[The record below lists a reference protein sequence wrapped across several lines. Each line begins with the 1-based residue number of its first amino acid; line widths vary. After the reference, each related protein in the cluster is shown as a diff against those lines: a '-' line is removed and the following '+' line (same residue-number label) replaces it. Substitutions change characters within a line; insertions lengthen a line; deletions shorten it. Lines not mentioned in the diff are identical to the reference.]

1 MSKFLYTAGVILIL
15 GVSYLFYQSQ
25 PNILLVSGTQE
36 QVTKVTDEYQ
46 SKLSSS
52 TQYREKQL
60 CTREFKD
67 TDESSCKNIESIR
80 VLSKTTADKLLQEKM
95 LQKTVH
101 PRVTEPISSLP
112 TITKEKG
119 VAYGEHISNEG
130 ITIGEHEIS
139 VTKGGDELGI
149 GVGQGQKTQQKLLI
163 VEDSV
168 YNELPL
174 KENTFSILHFDFIN
188 TLINKV
194 PDIGVVEKSVPEVST
209 IRVKAN
215 EKIRLFK

>member
-1 MSKFLYTAGVILIL
+1 MSKFFYVVGAILII
-15 GVSYLFYQSQ
+15 GIGYFFYQSR

-36 QVTKVTDEYQ
+36 QVAKVTEEYQ

-52 TQYREKQL
+52 TRYTEKQL
-60 CTREFKD
+60 CTREFKN

-80 VLSKTTADKLLQEKM
+80 VLNKTTAEKLLQEKM
-95 LQKTVH
+95 LQKTIR
-101 PRVTEPISSLP
+101 PRVTEPIGSLP
-112 TITKEKG
+112 TITKENG
-119 VAYGEHISNEG
+119 VLYGDNISNEG
-130 ITIGEHEIS
+130 ITIGNRRIS

-168 YNELPL
+168 YDEIPL
-174 KENTFSILHFDFIN
+174 KENTFSILRFNFIN
-188 TLINKV
+188 TLINQV
-194 PDIGVVEKSVPEVST
+194 PGIGVVEKSFSEVET

-215 EKIRLFK
+215 EKIHLFK

>member
-1 MSKFLYTAGVILIL
+1 MAKFFYAFWIVIIL
-15 GVSYLFYQSQ
+15 GIAYYYYQSQ
-25 PNILLVSGTQE
+25 PNVLLVSGVQE
-36 QVTKVTDEYQ
+36 QVTKVTEEYQ

-52 TQYREKQL
+52 TQYKEKQL

-67 TDESSCKNIESIR
+67 TDEASCKNIESIR
-80 VLSKTTADKLLQEKM
+80 VLSETTADQLLQEQM
-95 LQKTVH
+95 LQKTIR
-101 PRVTEPISSLP
+101 PRVTESIDSLP
-112 TITKEKG
+112 SITKEKG
-119 VAYGEHISNEG
+119 VVYGDNISNEG
-130 ITIGEHEIS
+130 ITIGDRRIP

-174 KENTFSILHFDFIN
+174 KENTFSILRFSFIN
-188 TLINKV
+188 TLMNEV
-194 PDIGVVEKSVPEVST
+194 PGMGVVEKSFPEVGT

-215 EKIRLFK
+215 EKIHLFK